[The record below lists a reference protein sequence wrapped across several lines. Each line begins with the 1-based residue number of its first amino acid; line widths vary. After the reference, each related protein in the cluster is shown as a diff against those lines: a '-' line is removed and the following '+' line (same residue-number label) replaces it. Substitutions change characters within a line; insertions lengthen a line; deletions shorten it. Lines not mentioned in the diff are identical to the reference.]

1 MKRTRKEYKSDEIQ
15 KRDKSMRRHAK
26 RKRKHKKHKKIKQ
39 KIQFVNKDTPI
50 LNSVIEYAHNNK
62 KNYPK
67 LLSALRPLETF
78 VGATNLK
85 ESIARQIQYSI
96 VTFAKKAPRRSKR
109 IRRRLDSME
118 DDDTSSDG
126 ENTSE
131 DTSDSDYELGEDT
144 MDALQSAILKKQFIE
159 MLFSIKDT
167 SDGSGDE
174 EEDEDGDN
182 GFSNSI
188 NVLHTL
194 LLGPPGTG
202 KTTFASILVD
212 VFAALKIVKRDKFF
226 ITQRS
231 DWVGKYQG
239 HSVGKAKKL
248 IAKAKGG
255 VIFIDEAY
263 SIVAQQEHDMY
274 GHEVLTTIV
283 EAMTNPAKKV
293 IFIFAGYAKDCQRL
307 FQANAGLK
315 RRFGYTY
322 TFQKP
327 TPSQLFQIMKLQC
340 KKEKWKLDSSD
351 KLRQVLLSSKDILT
365 DGGGSTEKL
374 VHFAKQAAVT
384 LSFPD
389 PPKKIITANILKEAI
404 EILKCNS
411 SLTKSS
417 IVENMYI

>member
-1 MKRTRKEYKSDEIQ
+1 MKRTRKDYKGDENRR
-15 KRDKSMRRHAK
+15 KDNSMKRHAK
-26 RKRKHKKHKKIKQ
+26 RKRKQHKKQKKQ
-39 KIQFVNKDTPI
+39 KIKFANSDTPI
-50 LNSVIEYAHNNK
+50 LNSVIEYAYNNRK
-62 KNYPK
+62 AYPK

-78 VGATNLK
+78 VGASNLK

-96 VTFAKKAPRRSKR
+96 VTFVKKVPRRSKR
-109 IRRRLDSME
+109 IRRRLDSLE
-118 DDDTSSDG
+118 DEETSSSDDD
-126 ENTSE
+126 
-131 DTSDSDYELGEDT
+131 DTSDSDYELGEET
-144 MDALQSAILKKQFIE
+144 IDALQSAILKKQFIE
-159 MLFSIKDT
+159 MLFSVKDS
-167 SDGSGDE
+167 SDDSDSDE
-174 EEDEDGDN
+174 EEEYTEN
-182 GFSNSI
+182 GFSNSV

-212 VFAALKIVKRDKFF
+212 VFDALKIVKREKFF
-226 ITQRS
+226 VTQRS

-239 HSVGKAKKL
+239 HSVSKAKKL

-315 RRFGYTY
+315 RRFGYIY

-327 TPSQLFQIMKLQC
+327 TPAQLFQIMTLQC

-351 KLRQVLLSSKDILT
+351 KVRQVLLCNKDILT

-389 PPKKIITANILKEAI
+389 PPKKIVTASILQEAI
-404 EILKCNS
+404 AIFKCNS

-417 IVENMYI
+417 IVEHMYI